1 MMSTGFLTI
10 EQFFE
15 GFPES
20 RKIFNSLKSMID
32 ATGPSQVKITKSQI
46 AFVNV
51 KPFAWA
57 WIPGRYLRGKTAP
70 LVLTFSFPEK
80 DRSPRWKEITEVRGK
95 FTHHLELFSSRDVD
109 DEVRGWLEHARQ
121 SDHPDAA

>member
-1 MMSTGFLTI
+1 MSTTFLTLD
-10 EQFFE
+10 QFFE

-20 RKIFNSLKSMID
+20 RSIFDLLLAVIEDM
-32 ATGPSQVKITKSQI
+32 GPYQTKITKSQI
-46 AFVNV
+46 AFADG

-57 WIPGRYLRGKTAP
+57 WIPGRYLKWKTAP

-95 FTHHLELFSSRDVD
+95 FTHHLEMFSGGDVD
-109 DEVRGWLEHARQ
+109 DEVRGWLERARQ
-121 SDHPDAA
+121 SNHPDTA